1 MTVEWYKIFYAGSS
15 NESTYKF
22 CTQQIAEYVES
33 ARKRN
38 LIWTGDRFQICPPDR
53 RHSGIRENEK
63 GGFEMINLEFDSMV
77 FQESNT
83 YVAYSPKLDVSSCGD
98 TVDEARNNL
107 KTAVRL
113 FLEEAEKMGTLEEIL
128 SESGYEKAG
137 FGDWLTPRL
146 IATELMSVH
155 G

>member
-1 MTVEWYKIFYAGSS
+1 M
-15 NESTYKF
+15 
-22 CTQQIAEYVES
+22 
-33 ARKRN
+33 RKQ
-38 LIWTGDRFQICPPDR
+38 D
-53 RHSGIRENEK
+53 
-63 GGFEMINLEFDSMV
+63 
-77 FQESNT
+77 
-83 YVAYSPKLDVSSCGD
+83 
-98 TVDEARNNL
+98 L

-137 FGDWLTPRL
+137 FGDWQAPRL

>member
-1 MTVEWYKIFYAGSS
+1 
-15 NESTYKF
+15 
-22 CTQQIAEYVES
+22 
-33 ARKRN
+33 
-38 LIWTGDRFQICPPDR
+38 
-53 RHSGIRENEK
+53 
-63 GGFEMINLEFDSMV
+63 MINLEFDSIV
-77 FQESNT
+77 FQEGNT
-83 YVAYSPKLDVSSCGD
+83 YVAYSPKLDVSSCGG

-113 FLEEAEKMGTLEEIL
+113 FLEEAEKIGTLEEIL

-137 FGDWLTPRL
+137 FGEWLTPRL

>member
-1 MTVEWYKIFYAGSS
+1 
-15 NESTYKF
+15 
-22 CTQQIAEYVES
+22 
-33 ARKRN
+33 
-38 LIWTGDRFQICPPDR
+38 
-53 RHSGIRENEK
+53 
-63 GGFEMINLEFDSMV
+63 MINLAFDCIV
-77 FQESNT
+77 FQEGNA
-83 YVAYSPKLDVSSCGD
+83 YVAHSPKLDVSSCGG
-98 TVDEARNNL
+98 TVDEDRNNL

-113 FLEEAEKMGTLEEIL
+113 FLEEAEKMGTLEDIL

>member
-1 MTVEWYKIFYAGSS
+1 
-15 NESTYKF
+15 
-22 CTQQIAEYVES
+22 
-33 ARKRN
+33 
-38 LIWTGDRFQICPPDR
+38 
-53 RHSGIRENEK
+53 
-63 GGFEMINLEFDSMV
+63 MINLEFDSMV
-77 FQESNT
+77 FQEGNT
-83 YVAYSPKLDVSSCGD
+83 YVACSPKLDVSSCGD

-128 SESGYEKAG
+128 SESGYEKAE